1 MPYTF
6 LQCDTTHDSHWII
19 TLNRPDKRNAL
30 CDALVGELLDTIA
43 QANHAAIPCLVFQGE
58 GKNFSAGFDFSDLES
73 VSAAGL
79 LWRLV
84 RVQQLLTA
92 IEHYPGLTI
101 GIAHGRNFGAGC
113 DLFAACAQRIATQ
126 TATFRMPGVLFG
138 LILGTR
144 RLGDLIGNSAAKQ
157 LQMTVQTLPAT
168 QAQALNFVSEIIADD
183 RAVTHTLI
191 KERWLGQTAAL
202 APSTRQDLQQALT
215 SPTSHED
222 MGRLVTSIMRT
233 DLKTRIQ
240 QFLQQAR
247 Q

>member
-1 MPYTF
+1 MSHAL
-6 LQCDTTHDSHWII
+6 LQCDTTHDSHWTI

-43 QANHAAIPCLVFQGE
+43 RAIHAAIPCLVFQGE

-73 VSAAGL
+73 VKSADL

-113 DLFAACAQRIATQ
+113 DLFAACAQRVATE

-144 RLGDLIGNSAAKQ
+144 RLGDLIGRSAAKQ

-168 QAQALNFVSEIIADD
+168 QALTLNFVSEIIADD
-183 RAVTHTLI
+183 LTVTPALI
-191 KERWLGQTAAL
+191 AERWLGQAAAL
-202 APSTRQDLQQALT
+202 APSTRQDLQQALA

-233 DLKTRIQ
+233 DLKTRLQ
-240 QFLQQAR
+240 HYLQQAR